1 MGKFWTTKRWALW
14 AYLGSAFI
22 LGAMW
27 YQVQLDVQ
35 INEWFGTFYNMIQ
48 QALAEPNSVTM
59 SEYLMGLLSF
69 GKIAAIYIAVAL
81 VVSFFT
87 AHWLFRWRTA
97 MVEWYH
103 EVYDRAKHIEGAAQ
117 RVQEDT
123 VKFSRL
129 MESLGTALLE
139 SVMILFAFIPILWG
153 LSSGVVTMFFGD
165 WQYGLIT
172 SAIVWSVGITVILWA
187 AGKFLNL
194 VGVEYDIQAKEAAYR
209 KVLVKAEDDAIVPKT
224 LGDLYEDV
232 RSIHYT
238 NYFRY
243 LWFNVARLACLQANV
258 LVGYVVLAPAI
269 VSGAITLGTM
279 QQILRAFNRVEGSF
293 MYLFKAWP
301 TVIEL
306 LSVWKRLYEFEK
318 EIKR

>member
-1 MGKFWTTKRWALW
+1 
-14 AYLGSAFI
+14 
-22 LGAMW
+22 
-27 YQVQLDVQ
+27 
-35 INEWFGTFYNMIQ
+35 
-48 QALAEPNSVTM
+48 
-59 SEYLMGLLSF
+59 
-69 GKIAAIYIAVAL
+69 
-81 VVSFFT
+81 
-87 AHWLFRWRTA
+87 

-103 EVYDRAKHIEGAAQ
+103 EVFSNVRHIEGAAQ

-129 MESLGTALLE
+129 MENLGTALVE
-139 SVMILFAFIPILWG
+139 SIMVLVAFLPILWG
-153 LSSGVVTMFFGD
+153 LSSGITTMFFGES
-165 WQYGLIT
+165 QYGLVL
-172 SAIVWSVGITVILWA
+172 SAIIWSVGITLVLFV
-187 AGKFLNL
+187 AGRLLGL

-209 KVLVKAEDDAIVPKT
+209 KVLVKAEDDLIVPKT
-224 LGDLYEDV
+224 LEELYDDV
-232 RSIHYT
+232 RGIHYK

-279 QQILRAFNRVEGSF
+279 QQILRAFGRVEGSF

-306 LSVWKRLYEFEK
+306 LSVWKRLREFEK
-318 EIKR
+318 EIKV